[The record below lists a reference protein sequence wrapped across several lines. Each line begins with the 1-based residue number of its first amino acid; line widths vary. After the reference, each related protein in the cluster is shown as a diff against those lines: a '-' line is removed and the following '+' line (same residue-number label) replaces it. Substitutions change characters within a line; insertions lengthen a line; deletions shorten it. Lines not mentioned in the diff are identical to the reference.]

1 MSTET
6 NLREG
11 PVTTADARTAL
22 ATLGSNTAPGLIK
35 TPSDKSRIAYIVVAM
50 GQETPT
56 TTTGGG
62 IMFVR
67 LGGKALKEEVQYMVG
82 GHTYQIATSGESG
95 GPGFVISLPVGIELE
110 TPGEYLEVYAETTG
124 VEACDP
130 NISFT
135 PVYE

>member
-11 PVTTADARTAL
+11 PVTTADARTSL
-22 ATLGSNTAPGLIK
+22 ATMGSNTTPGLIK
-35 TPSDKSRIAYIVVAM
+35 TPSDKKRIAYLVVAL

-62 IMFVR
+62 IAFVR
-67 LGGKALKEEVQYMVG
+67 LGGKALKEEVQFVIG
-82 GHTYQIATSGESG
+82 GLTYQIATSGESG
-95 GPGFVISLPVGIELE
+95 GPGFGISMAVDITLE
-110 TPGEYLEVYAETTG
+110 TPGEYLEVYAEVTG

-130 NISFT
+130 NIMVT